1 MAKSRIA
8 EAYVQVIPTTSG
20 IASALDSE
28 MTTLGTG
35 AADKFGSGFK
45 GSIGK
50 IAGVVG
56 GVLALGAIVDWG
68 KQSVDALA
76 RIETI
81 SAQTASALQA
91 TGAEA
96 WTTSGHIDALA
107 KSLEATTASEAES
120 IQEGANLLLT
130 FKNIQNGV
138 GEGNDIFDQTTT
150 AMVDMA
156 RAMGT
161 DASGGAIQLGKA
173 LNDPTNGITALT
185 RVGVTFSDE
194 QKTMIQSLQESGD
207 MMGAQKII
215 LAELNSEFGG
225 SGAAYAE
232 TYAGKMDLLKNSM
245 GDLGEAVFAG
255 VMPALEGLIDVAKPV
270 FDFLAQ
276 NPVIVQILAGVMG
289 FLALAFIG
297 VTVATWAMNTALLAN
312 PITWI
317 VLAIVAA
324 VALLIAIVVTI
335 ITYWDE
341 IVKWFGDVFGPAIQA
356 IGDWFVWLWE
366 DILKP
371 VIDAIVAAFVWF
383 WETMIKPIW
392 DAWMLAIGILAAIF
406 VWLWETAV
414 MPTLDA
420 MGAMFTWLYEN
431 VIKPV
436 FDAIGAVF
444 NWIYEYIIKPWF
456 ENLMAGF
463 KILGDIFKW
472 LYENIIKPVFDAI
485 GVAFN
490 WIWLNV
496 IKPVVDFITGAIN
509 TIGKVVSDVF
519 TGIAKTISDIFNGI
533 VGAVK
538 GPVNAVID
546 FINGLIGGLNSI
558 KIDIPDWVPE
568 WGGKTI
574 GFNIAK
580 IPKLAKGGVLATSGQ
595 VMVGDAGPEILTL
608 PKGARVDPLKNGAGT
623 FIYNAAPGPSIDSE
637 ALLFQAMRRAK
648 VVAGW

>member
-28 MTTLGTG
+28 MTMLGTG
-35 AADKFGSGFK
+35 AANKFSGGFK

-56 GVLALGAIVDWG
+56 GVLALDAIMDWG
-68 KQSVDALA
+68 KKSVDSLA

-81 SAQTASALQA
+81 SAQTASALHA

-96 WTTSGHIDALA
+96 WTTSGHIDSLA
-107 KSLEATTASEAES
+107 ASLENATATEAES
-120 IQEGANLLLT
+120 IAEGANLLLT

-138 GEGNDIFDQTTT
+138 GEGNDVFDQTTK

-173 LNDPTNGITALT
+173 LNDPTNGISALT

-194 QKTMIQSLQESGD
+194 QKTMIESLQASGD

-225 SGAAYAE
+225 SGQAYAE
-232 TYAGKMDLLKNSM
+232 TYAGKVDLLNHSM
-245 GDLGEAVFAG
+245 GTLGESVFAS

-270 FDFLAQ
+270 FDFLAE
-276 NPVIVQILAGVMG
+276 NPVIIQILAGVMG

-335 ITYWDE
+335 VTYWDE
-341 IVKWFGDVFGPAIQA
+341 IVKWLSDVFGPAIQA
-356 IGDWFVWLWE
+356 IGDFFVWLWE

-371 VIDAIVAAFVWF
+371 IVDAIVAAFVWL
-383 WETMIKPIW
+383 WEMILKPIF
-392 DAWMLAIGILAAIF
+392 DAFWLAIGILAALF
-406 VWLWETAV
+406 VWLWEEMI
-414 MPTLDA
+414 MPALEA
-420 MGAMFTWLYEN
+420 MGAMFTWLYE
-431 VIKPV
+431 VIIKPV

-444 NWIYEYIIKPWF
+444 NWIYEYVIKPWID
-456 ENLMAGF
+456 NIMAGF

-472 LYENIIKPVFDAI
+472 LYENVIKPVFDAI
-485 GVAFN
+485 GMAFN

-496 IKPVVDFITGAIN
+496 IKPVVDFITTAIN
-509 TIGKVVSDVF
+509 TIGKVVTDVF
-519 TGIAKTISDIFNGI
+519 TGIGKTISDIFNGI
-533 VGAVK
+533 IGAVK
-538 GPVNAVID
+538 APINAVID
-546 FINGLIGGLNSI
+546 FMNGLIDGLNKI

-574 GFNIAK
+574 GFNIGK
-580 IPKLAKGGVLATSGQ
+580 IPKLADGGVLSSSGS
-595 VMVGDAGPEILTL
+595 VMVGEAGPEILTL